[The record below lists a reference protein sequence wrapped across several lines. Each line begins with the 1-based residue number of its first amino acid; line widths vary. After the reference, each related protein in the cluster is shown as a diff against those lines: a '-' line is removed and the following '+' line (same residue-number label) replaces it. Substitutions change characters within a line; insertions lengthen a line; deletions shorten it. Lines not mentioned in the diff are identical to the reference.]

1 MEVLHAK
8 QAQLLLLKKEA
19 EERLAAVEVERA
31 NLNKEKEE
39 EEEEGHK
46 LMGYDIVS
54 QLEEMKER
62 RAHVEK
68 LLQQIQSI
76 KSNNYLTI
84 NIFNNVFR

>member
-1 MEVLHAK
+1 MELLHAK

-19 EERLAAVEVERA
+19 EERLAAVEVERD
-31 NLNKEKEE
+31 NLNKEKE

-68 LLQQIQSI
+68 LLQQIQTI
-76 KSNNYLTI
+76 KSNNYVTI

>member
-1 MEVLHAK
+1 MELLHAK

-19 EERLAAVEVERA
+19 EERLAAVEVERD
-31 NLNKEKEE
+31 NLNKEKE

-68 LLQQIQSI
+68 LLQQIQTI

>member
-1 MEVLHAK
+1 MELLHAK

-31 NLNKEKEE
+31 NLNKEKE

-76 KSNNYLTI
+76 KSNNYLPI

>member
-1 MEVLHAK
+1 MELLHAK

-19 EERLAAVEVERA
+19 EERLAAVEVERD
-31 NLNKEKEE
+31 NLNKEK

-76 KSNNYLTI
+76 KSNNYLAI

>member
-1 MEVLHAK
+1 MELLHAK

-31 NLNKEKEE
+31 NLNKEKE

>member
-1 MEVLHAK
+1 MELLHAK

-19 EERLAAVEVERA
+19 EERLAAVEVERD
-31 NLNKEKEE
+31 NLNKEK

>member
-1 MEVLHAK
+1 MELLHAK

-19 EERLAAVEVERA
+19 EERLAAVEVERD
-31 NLNKEKEE
+31 NLSKEKE

-68 LLQQIQSI
+68 LLQQIQTI

>member
-1 MEVLHAK
+1 MELLHAK

-19 EERLAAVEVERA
+19 EERLAAVEVERD
-31 NLNKEKEE
+31 NLNKKK